1 MQKGGNGWW
10 QSVKI
15 GCGPAPIELDNGWLI
30 FYHGVTGTCNGLV
43 YSMSAA
49 ILDKDNPAKVLYR
62 AGSFMLTPEE
72 WYEER
77 GFVPNVVFPCAA
89 LCDADTGRIAIY
101 YGAADSYVA
110 VAYTTFEEITW
121 YFRQRDPNHLRED
134 FFFERLAYIDIKN
147 RAKNVKCDVLWMT
160 ALMDNVCPPFSQ
172 MAAYNSITSNKRI
185 VFFPEYQHEYL
196 LYSGDIILKF
206 FLELLEP

>member
-1 MQKGGNGWW
+1 
-10 QSVKI
+10 
-15 GCGPAPIELDNGWLI
+15 
-30 FYHGVTGTCNGLV
+30 
-43 YSMSAA
+43 MSAA

-110 VAYTTFEEITW
+110 VAYTTLDETLNF
-121 YFRQRDPNHLRED
+121 
-134 FFFERLAYIDIKN
+134 IKEHN
-147 RAKNVKCDVLWMT
+147 EVLPLDAT
-160 ALMDNVCPPFSQ
+160 DGK
-172 MAAYNSITSNKRI
+172 I
-185 VFFPEYQHEYL
+185 
-196 LYSGDIILKF
+196 
-206 FLELLEP
+206 